1 MIMETKKEQEL
12 TEENKNDVFTCTECK
27 KKTTRGEI
35 RKIWNSIPFCKEETK
50 QYYCGCH
57 GWD

>member
-1 MIMETKKEQEL
+1 MKTEKQKEL
-12 TEENKNDVFTCTECK
+12 TEENSRDIFTCEDCK

-35 RKIWNSIPFCKEETK
+35 RKIWTSIPLCEEESK
-50 QYYCGCH
+50 RYYCGCN

>member
-1 MIMETKKEQEL
+1 MLKEDEL
-12 TEENKNDVFTCTECK
+12 TEENKDDVFTCQDCK

-35 RKIWNSIPFCKEETK
+35 RKIWSSIPFAEEEGK
-50 QYYCGCH
+50 KYYCGCN

>member
-1 MIMETKKEQEL
+1 MKTEIEL
-12 TEENKNDVFTCTECK
+12 SDLNKGDVFKCAECK

-35 RKIWNSIPFCKEETK
+35 RKIWNSIPFCNEEDKT
-50 QYYCGCH
+50 YYCGCS